1 MDDLLYPR
9 SGQGSMVCS
18 VQLTLQLPRPPCS
31 RMCMSSWEPRSLGQ
45 STMKSWEGASAALC
59 NSITLLGYVLTVL
72 WWSRCMGVSLLLLGK
87 IPSLSLQNFILYT
100 SSDLIP
106 SAVLNKITPVV
117 FLFIS
122 IPIKLF

>member
-1 MDDLLYPR
+1 
-9 SGQGSMVCS
+9 
-18 VQLTLQLPRPPCS
+18 
-31 RMCMSSWEPRSLGQ
+31 
-45 STMKSWEGASAALC
+45 
-59 NSITLLGYVLTVL
+59 
-72 WWSRCMGVSLLLLGK
+72 MGVSLLLLGK